1 MQRPLHRRKRSG
13 SMRCSFLSYRT
24 VRLFGT
30 VLLLAFTML
39 SACAGRVAPS
49 ASLANTAPAPA
60 PVPVPAPAPAPA
72 PALVPDQVYRETGTA
87 VWYGK
92 ELHGKKTAS
101 GEVFDSNG
109 LSAAHRTLPLG
120 TVIRVTNLDNLKSI
134 NVRINNRGP
143 FIKNRFLEL
152 SYGAARELGFAAQG
166 TARVRIEALDAV
178 RDTGQYSVQAAA
190 FVEEE
195 NARMLKE
202 RLNKKFEMVTIVP
215 YETNIALFYSVRVG
229 AYASEVRAEQ
239 VAAKLTLE
247 GLEPIVVR
255 KD

>member
-1 MQRPLHRRKRSG
+1 MG
-13 SMRCSFLSYRT
+13 FSFLSHCT

-30 VLLLAFTML
+30 VLLLAFTLL
-39 SACAGRVAPS
+39 SACAGREAPS
-49 ASLANTAPAPA
+49 ASLATTAPSLPPA
-60 PVPVPAPAPAPA
+60 PVP
-72 PALVPDQVYRETGTA
+72 ALAPDQLYRETGTA

-92 ELHGKKTAS
+92 ELQGKKTVS
-101 GEVFDSNG
+101 GEVFDRNG

-120 TVIRVTNLDNLKSI
+120 TVIRVTNLDNFKSI

-152 SYGAARELGFAAQG
+152 SYGAARELGFVAQG
-166 TARVRIEALDAV
+166 TAQVRIETLDAV

-202 RLNKKFEMVTIVP
+202 RLNKKFEVVTIVP

-229 AYASEVRAEQ
+229 AYASEARAEQ
-239 VAAKLTLE
+239 VAGKLTLE